1 VDFLFVGVGGFLG
14 AVSRYGLSRLVH
26 ANFSSSHVPM
36 GTITVNVIGA
46 FLLSFLLTANY
57 YKFNL
62 PTQTILLLGTGFL
75 GAFTTFSTFTHETLT
90 VFEQSLSKGFIYVG
104 IMLIAGYGSAFIGYV
119 LGKATGT

>member
-1 VDFLFVGVGGFLG
+1 MDFLFVGVGGFLG

-26 ANFSSSHVPM
+26 ANLSNSHVPL
-36 GTITVNVIGA
+36 GTITVNVLGA

-62 PTQTILLLGTGFL
+62 PAQTILLLGTGFL

-90 VFEQSLSKGFIYVG
+90 VFEQSIAKGFIYVS
-104 IMLIAGYGSAFIGYV
+104 IMLIAGYGSAVAGYF
-119 LGKATGT
+119 LGKATG